1 MTDMSKPVSRR
12 TVGSYRIAVSGAY
25 PDAGGKR
32 LVVTLHGDERGD
44 WLSIREQGRQKSI
57 TLDIA
62 ALYVRGLVSLAQA
75 ARRG

>member
-32 LVVTLHGDERGD
+32 LVVTLHGDASGD
-44 WLSIREQGRQKSI
+44 FISIREAGRRKQV

-62 ALYVRGLVSLAQA
+62 TLYWRGLRQLAQS